1 MIREMIQSMYFRND
15 KLSYSVFPRD
25 TRSLALLVDMF
36 VLADK
41 YDLPHLRRK
50 TSYVFKAKLSHD
62 YSRNADEFIR
72 TIIPRVCGPTAIQFA
87 DRDLQR
93 SILEHCKL
101 HFADLLQDER
111 FVEQYTEETLF
122 DREFALAFNLHVGKS
137 ALESKGG
144 NTTLIAGYGKRIYP
158 SPARLVLRFNYSTLD
173 S

>member
-15 KLSYSVFPRD
+15 TLSYSVFPPD
-25 TRSLALLVDMF
+25 TRSLTLLVDMF

-72 TIIPRVCGPTAIQFA
+72 SIIPRVCGPDAIQFA
-87 DRDLQR
+87 DKDLQR
-93 SILEHCKL
+93 STLEHCKL

-111 FVEQYTEETLF
+111 FVEQYTEGTLF
-122 DREFALAFNLHVGKS
+122 DSEFALAFNLHVGKS
-137 ALESKGG
+137 ALESKGA
-144 NTTLIAGYGKRIYP
+144 NTTLIEGYEKKIGP
-158 SPARLVLRFNYSTLD
+158 SPTRLVLRFKYSTLD